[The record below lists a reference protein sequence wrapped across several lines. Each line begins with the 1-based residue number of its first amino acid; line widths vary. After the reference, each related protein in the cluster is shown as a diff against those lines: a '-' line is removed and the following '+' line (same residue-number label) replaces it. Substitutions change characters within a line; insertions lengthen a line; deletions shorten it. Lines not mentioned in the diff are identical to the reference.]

1 MRRRILR
8 TLLLAIVVIGAG
20 WAWLT
25 QPARLADG
33 FFAGIEAPEAERGAL
48 VFHAAGCANCHAAP
62 GAEGAERLVLAGG
75 QRFETD
81 FGSFVAPNISP
92 HPRHGIGA
100 WTREEFAAAM
110 VLGVA
115 PDGAHYFPAFPY
127 TAYARATPQ
136 DVADLWA
143 FWATL
148 PQSDRPNDGNAIR
161 FPFNIRR
168 NIGLWKLVH
177 LRRDWAVTGDLT
189 EVEERGRYLSEA
201 LAHCAECHTPRDGLG
216 GLDRSRWLAGA
227 PNPSG
232 QGRIPNITP
241 AALRWSAEDVAAYLS
256 SGFTP
261 DFDVAGG
268 TMALVVDSLSNLPP
282 EDHAAIAAY
291 LRRVA
296 PVE

>member
-8 TLLLAIVVIGAG
+8 TLLLALVAALGLWV
-20 WAWLT
+20 WLT
-25 QPARLADG
+25 QPARLDPE
-33 FFAGIEAPEAERGAL
+33 FFAGIEGDAERGAL

-62 GAEGAERLVLAGG
+62 DAEGAARLVLAGG
-75 QRFETD
+75 QRFASD
-81 FGSFVAPNISP
+81 FGTFVAPNISP
-92 HPRHGIGA
+92 DPDHGIGT
-100 WTREEFAAAM
+100 WTREDFAAAM
-110 VLGVA
+110 VLGVS
-115 PDGAHYFPAFPY
+115 PEGRHYFPAFPY
-127 TAYARATPQ
+127 TAYARATAQ

-143 FWATL
+143 YWARL
-148 PQSDRPNDGNAIR
+148 PLSERPNEPHEIA
-161 FPFNIRR
+161 FPFGARR
-168 NIGLWKLVH
+168 NVGLWKTIH

-189 EVEERGRYLSEA
+189 ELEARGRYLSEA